1 MPEHRT
7 DPKMPEGR
15 AVAVGPADVRPLD
28 RAYFLD
34 VLGDSHNS
42 LGRHRAAIEVYRQA
56 AQAFQ
61 QQNTQIAYALCLL
74 KIAQAYRSL
83 DQAEQAAG
91 YLEICLPLLRE
102 LGLGGA
108 EQVALSELAAC
119 RTRFRP
125 QASFSPQELS

>member
-7 DPKMPEGR
+7 DFEMPEGQ
-15 AVAVGPADVRPLD
+15 AVAARPAEASLKD

-34 VLGDSHNS
+34 ILGDSHNS

-61 QQNTQIAYALCLL
+61 QQDTQVAYALCLL
-74 KIAQAYRSL
+74 KIAQSYRSL

-91 YLEICLPLLRE
+91 YLESCLPLLRE
-102 LGLGGA
+102 LGLSGA

-125 QASFSPQELS
+125 QASFSPHQLS